1 MKKIITTALVLS
13 GWMAY
18 AQTGNV
24 GINNQQPKATLHL
37 DVASANLTDATLKT
51 SNQGI
56 LIPQLTKQRIADIAK
71 TNLLDG
77 TMVYANAF
85 ADKITQTDAE
95 TQRRVSQITT
105 KDFYKYNAER
115 DLWER
120 MSSKR
125 LTKEITQNHTLS
137 ESDYHYYLYVNS
149 TNAVEINLPTT
160 IKDGFSCIIIQEG
173 TGQVSVT
180 GTNVKGANG
189 LKTNKQHSAIGIV
202 VRNGIATV
210 TGDTKN

>member
-1 MKKIITTALVLS
+1 MKKIITTAMLS
-13 GWMAY
+13 LGVMAL
-18 AQTGNV
+18 AQDGNV
-24 GINNQQPKATLHL
+24 GINQNIPKATLHI
-37 DVASANLTDATLKT
+37 DVASVNASNNA
-51 SNQGI
+51 NQGI

-95 TQRRVSQITT
+95 IQRRVSQITT

-125 LTKEITQNHTLS
+125 LSKEITQNHTLS
-137 ESDYHYYLYVNS
+137 ETDYHYYLYVNS
-149 TNAVEINLPTT
+149 ANAVT
-160 IKDGFSCIIIQEG
+160 ITVPNDLKDGFSCIIIQEG
-173 TGQVSVT
+173 AGQVSVT
-180 GTNVKGANG
+180 GTNVKGSNG
-189 LKTNKQHSAIGIV
+189 LKTKAQNSAIGII
-202 VRNGIATV
+202 VRNGKATV
-210 TGDTKN
+210 TGDTAN

>member
-1 MKKIITTALVLS
+1 MKKIITTAMLS
-13 GWMAY
+13 LGVMAL
-18 AQTGNV
+18 AQDGNV
-24 GINNQQPKATLHL
+24 GINQNIPKATLHI
-37 DVASANLTDATLKT
+37 DVANVNASNNA
-51 SNQGI
+51 NQGI

>member
-1 MKKIITTALVLS
+1 MQKIITTAMLS
-13 GWMAY
+13 LGVIAL

-71 TNLLDG
+71 ANLLDG

-85 ADKITQTDAE
+85 ADITQTDAE

-105 KDFYKYNAER
+105 KDFYKYNVER

-125 LTKEITQNHTLS
+125 LTKEITANYTLS
-137 ESDYHYYLYVNS
+137 ETDYHYYLYVNS
-149 TNAVEINLPTT
+149 ANEVT
-160 IKDGFSCIIIQEG
+160 ISIPETLKDGFSCIVVQEG
-173 TGQVSVT
+173 IGEVIME
-180 GTNVKGANG
+180 GTHVKSANG
-189 LKTNKQHSAIGIV
+189 QKTNKQHSAIGVV
-202 VRNGIATV
+202 VRNGIATI